1 MSVPPR
7 GREPGPDLPGSF
19 NRILSRSKSGDLW
32 GGADSLRRKRTD
44 QVRGVGQEPWPF
56 RRQDLPYRLRVW
68 IASTN
73 PALNS
78 AVAQV
83 CRLASLCGCTVQ
95 RSCART
101 TSTRR
106 SEMARWKKCPTLTSR
121 ADASL
126 ASSPIA
132 GTSAPSSYARSCS
145 VSRPHLCA
153 RSASSSERFSRML
166 RSFVPRASSA
176 SSVTPRPRPRRAARR
191 SPRPRASSAGP
202 E

>member
-44 QVRGVGQEPWPF
+44 QVRGVGREPWPF

-83 CRLASLCGCTVQ
+83 CRLASLCGCTEDRQADLEIALREALANAILHGNGRQPSRKVFLRCYAGPQ
-95 RSCART
+95 AGIVIVVRDEGKGFDPDSVPDPRLRE
-101 TSTRR
+101 RR
-106 SEMARWKKCPTLTSR
+106 HLSHGRGLLLMRELTDQLVYRRGGSAVVLFR
-121 ADASL
+121 SL
-126 ASSPIA
+126 A
-132 GTSAPSSYARSCS
+132 T
-145 VSRPHLCA
+145 
-153 RSASSSERFSRML
+153 
-166 RSFVPRASSA
+166 
-176 SSVTPRPRPRRAARR
+176 
-191 SPRPRASSAGP
+191 
-202 E
+202 